1 MERNVRDTK
10 RKVRVQSL
18 KFLILNFSF
27 ALFVFCSTL
36 ACFAQTSDDLELVI
50 DVNSNTI
57 ATPSI
62 FKPNI
67 DFSGRGLNYQP
78 GWPQELAAQE
88 VLETWQKDIGFGGI
102 YRIQYNLWEI
112 YQLAKDKE
120 KQDKLLANYEKVIK
134 KISEAGGTV
143 ILNIYGTPAGLGKVL
158 DRKSPFFDF
167 RAFKELVKSH
177 IKNLSCDKRYNIW
190 YEVWNAPDLDDFF
203 LGRKQEYLNLYRAV
217 GESIKE
223 LEIETRLHIP
233 VGGPST
239 SWWFQNSGGNTILT
253 PERSLIYELIKFCY
267 GYRLPLDFITWHA
280 YSTDP
285 KAEKEVIRY
294 NKNAIALVR
303 DWLTYFHF
311 NRDTPLVIDEWNF
324 DSGANVL
331 PERGENSA
339 VASSYI
345 VSRIKNSYDA
355 GLNYQLYFS
364 LEDFYNEKEN
374 VVRNVGAFWFD
385 QDSKEYKGGP
395 KNIYNIFKML
405 AALGKN
411 MHFSLKLED
420 EFVGAIS
427 TKDKDYYAILIY
439 NYIDPEIAFNYLSRN
454 IARLND
460 STRRS
465 LLTLVKKDMLTKIM
479 NDEPKISTLRY
490 NKKFKNLLK
499 KAQELYA
506 QGEKFKKTPR
516 NIKIT
521 IKNLKDN
528 YSYLRY
534 VIDDSCSQ
542 DCKFSPVEEKEVVV
556 SGLYQDSLT
565 LKPYSVNLLIFKTKP
580 PEAVI
585 MSDTVKEK
593 PAAENITAQ

>member
-1 MERNVRDTK
+1 MERNVCDT
-10 RKVRVQSL
+10 
-18 KFLILNFSF
+18 ISF
-27 ALFVFCSTL
+27 ALFVFCFTL
-36 ACFAQTSDDLELVI
+36 TCFAQAPDDLELVI

-339 VASSYI
+339 
-345 VSRIKNSYDA
+345 
-355 GLNYQLYFS
+355 
-364 LEDFYNEKEN
+364 
-374 VVRNVGAFWFD
+374 
-385 QDSKEYKGGP
+385 
-395 KNIYNIFKML
+395 
-405 AALGKN
+405 
-411 MHFSLKLED
+411 
-420 EFVGAIS
+420 
-427 TKDKDYYAILIY
+427 
-439 NYIDPEIAFNYLSRN
+439 
-454 IARLND
+454 
-460 STRRS
+460 
-465 LLTLVKKDMLTKIM
+465 
-479 NDEPKISTLRY
+479 
-490 NKKFKNLLK
+490 
-499 KAQELYA
+499 
-506 QGEKFKKTPR
+506 
-516 NIKIT
+516 
-521 IKNLKDN
+521 
-528 YSYLRY
+528 
-534 VIDDSCSQ
+534 
-542 DCKFSPVEEKEVVV
+542 
-556 SGLYQDSLT
+556 
-565 LKPYSVNLLIFKTKP
+565 
-580 PEAVI
+580 
-585 MSDTVKEK
+585 
-593 PAAENITAQ
+593 